1 MSNQAVLYMDKRL
14 SNRVTVCEWDKTKV
28 GPIYDEQGLE
38 QGGVSSSDCYKIY
51 NNDLLQQSQASE
63 LGVDLHRELVL
74 SAVGQADDTVLMSND
89 INKLHHILQLCLS
102 YCQKYNVE
110 LSPSKTKLMIITPS
124 KKNIFI
130 PHNPI
135 YIAGKH
141 IDFVEEAEHVGVL
154 RSVQGNLPN
163 IIQRIASFK
172 KALGALVSCG
182 LARGR
187 RTNPA
192 VCLRILSIYGTP
204 VLLSGL
210 ASLVLTSSEVSCID
224 QQFKRTLQNIIKLA
238 TNSPPSLVYFVS
250 GSLPFTAIL
259 HLKVIT
265 LFSMICRLPGDP
277 LNILAKK
284 SLLMSS
290 PTSWFTQLRDILLQ
304 YHLPHPLLLLRDPPK
319 KESFKKHVKAKVL
332 DYWEQKLRSEA
343 AFLPSLRYFQP
354 QFMSLASPHR
364 LWTTA
369 GSNSFEVAKARIQLL
384 FLGSQYPCAQYTR
397 HWSVDNPRG
406 ICSYPP
412 CSMAGTIES
421 QEHIL
426 LFCPAYNIA
435 RRKIISTCLRTK
447 EPTTH
452 LLISKFLISNPT
464 KVTMQF
470 LLDCSALPEVI
481 SASQV
486 HGDRV

>member
-1 MSNQAVLYMDKRL
+1 
-14 SNRVTVCEWDKTKV
+14 
-28 GPIYDEQGLE
+28 
-38 QGGVSSSDCYKIY
+38 
-51 NNDLLQQSQASE
+51 
-63 LGVDLHRELVL
+63 
-74 SAVGQADDTVLMSND
+74 MSND

-110 LSPSKTKLMIITPS
+110 LSPSKTKLMIIPPS

-284 SLLMSS
+284 SLLLSS
-290 PTSWFTQLRDILLQ
+290 PTSCFTQLRDLLLQ

-452 LLISKFLISNPT
+452 PLITKFLISNPT
-464 KVTMQF
+464 EVTMQS
-470 LLDCSALPEVI
+470 LLDC
-481 SASQV
+481 
-486 HGDRV
+486 